1 MNILEDEPL
10 YGWQYNCITADLKLK
25 QGMPAKKQTIEH
37 VKTDLEI
44 DEELRLHEKGWVIQR
59 VGQVIVVLVILGGA
73 LGLFGEGLFSKKTP
87 HMGNVN
93 VEYERF
99 FRYQTEMK
107 INVTSTE
114 HISTISFP
122 QAYLEKFKLI
132 RFMPEP
138 ESNST
143 AGNETIYS
151 FLPRENHIVS
161 IYLETQNY
169 GNISG
174 LMKINGK
181 DPIQLQHF
189 IYP

>member
-1 MNILEDEPL
+1 
-10 YGWQYNCITADLKLK
+10 
-25 QGMPAKKQTIEH
+25 MPAKRQKIET
-37 VKTDLEI
+37 VKHDLDI
-44 DEELRLHEKGWVIQR
+44 DEELLWHEKGWDIQR
-59 VGQVIVVLVILGGA
+59 VGQIMVVLVILAGA
-73 LGLFGEGLFSKKTP
+73 LGIFGEGLFSKTNTRN
-87 HMGNVN
+87 GTVN

-107 INVTSTE
+107 ILVKSKE

-122 QAYLEKFKLI
+122 QTYLKKFKLI

-143 AGNETIYS
+143 TAREIVYS
-151 FLPRENHIVS
+151 FLPEENHIVS
-161 IYLETQNY
+161 IYLETENY

-174 LMKINGK
+174 LVKINGK
-181 DPIQLQHF
+181 DSIPLQHY

>member
-1 MNILEDEPL
+1 
-10 YGWQYNCITADLKLK
+10 
-25 QGMPAKKQTIEH
+25 MPSKRQTIEH

-44 DEELRLHEKGWVIQR
+44 DEELSLHEKGWVIQR
-59 VGQVIVVLVILGGA
+59 VGQVIVVLVMMGGA
-73 LGLFGEGLFSKKTP
+73 LGLFGEGLFSKATP

-99 FRYQTEMK
+99 FRYQTEMRIEVK
-107 INVTSTE
+107 SSE

-122 QAYLEKFKLI
+122 QSYLQKFKLI

-143 AGNETIYS
+143 AGSETIYS
-151 FLPRENHIVS
+151 FLPRENHIVN